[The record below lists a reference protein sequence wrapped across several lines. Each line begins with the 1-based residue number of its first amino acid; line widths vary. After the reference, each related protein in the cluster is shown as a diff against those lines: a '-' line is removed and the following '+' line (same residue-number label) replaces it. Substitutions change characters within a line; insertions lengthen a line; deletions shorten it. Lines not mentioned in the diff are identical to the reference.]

1 MLRRDMLLAMG
12 GAAALPAA
20 LPRIHIQVRGRPL
33 HALNPHQ
40 AETVA
45 TIAELILPATDTPGA
60 REAQVPEFIDVI
72 LAEWYEDAD
81 RERFLTGLADVD
93 ERSRSLTGKP
103 YIEAGGAAQ
112 VAILKGMEAEAIAL
126 READAKAP
134 THFWHRI
141 KSLTLYGYYNSEPGN
156 LQELKRP
163 VLPGRFEP
171 CVELGAAR
179 PGAL

>member
-1 MLRRDMLLAMG
+1 MLLAMG
-12 GAAALPAA
+12 GAAPLPPCPASTSRSG
-20 LPRIHIQVRGRPL
+20 PGPSI
-33 HALNPHQ
+33 ALNPHQ

-81 RERFLTGLADVD
+81 KERFLTGLADVD
-93 ERSRSLTGKP
+93 DRSRSLMGKAFIDADP
-103 YIEAGGAAQ
+103 PVQ

-126 READAKAP
+126 READAMAP

-163 VLPGRFEP
+163 VLPGRFDP
-171 CVELGAAR
+171 CLELGAAR

>member
-1 MLRRDMLLAMG
+1 
-12 GAAALPAA
+12 
-20 LPRIHIQVRGRPL
+20 
-33 HALNPHQ
+33 
-40 AETVA
+40 
-45 TIAELILPATDTPGA
+45 
-60 REAQVPEFIDVI
+60 
-72 LAEWYEDAD
+72 
-81 RERFLTGLADVD
+81 VD
-93 ERSRSLTGKP
+93 DRSRSLTGKAFIDSDP
-103 YIEAGGAAQ
+103 PVQ

-163 VLPGRFEP
+163 VLPGRFDP
-171 CVELGAAR
+171 CVEVGAGR

>member
-1 MLRRDMLLAMG
+1 MLLAMG

-33 HALNPHQ
+33 QALDPHQ

-45 TIAELILPATDTPGA
+45 TIAELIIPATNTPGA

-81 RERFLTGLADVD
+81 KERFLAGLTDVD

-103 YIEAGGAAQ
+103 FIEAGEAVQ
-112 VAILKGMEAEAIAL
+112 VAVLKGMEAEAIAL
-126 READAKAP
+126 RKADKQAP

-163 VLPGRFEP
+163 VLPGRFDP
-171 CVELGAAR
+171 CLELGAAR